1 MRGKG
6 VVCSVKISLGGV
18 EISSSDPTKRGKGP
32 VIFEQFLGC
41 AISSPFRNFLVVLN
55 QQSWL

>member
-1 MRGKG
+1 MRGEG

-32 VIFEQFLGC
+32 VIFIGC
-41 AISSPFRNFLVVLN
+41 AISSPFEEFLGCAESAVMVVP
-55 QQSWL
+55 